1 MKVGKEGST
10 DFLQNLILKVR
21 VKAEHVIYGLAGE
34 LRRCV
39 FVSLG
44 IFEIEP
50 SGLNL

>member
-10 DFLQNLILKVR
+10 DFLQNMILKVR
-21 VKAEHVIYGLAGE
+21 VKAEHDMYVLAGE

-50 SGLNL
+50 CRLNL